1 MTYIKK
7 SLSFLLVIS
16 LLISSMFLQ
25 FSFNVS
31 AETRQGIVI
40 ADTLIIRE
48 KANKGS
54 KELGSIP
61 GGTTVQIN
69 SETKGQTITDKI
81 SSDIWYNITYNKI
94 TGFVSSVYI
103 TLIPEYNNDPDFEKN
118 ISAFPESYKPYLRT
132 LHAQYPNWRFT
143 PDNINMTL
151 DEAVALEG
159 TSKLIYYT
167 DGSVSRRSMGLGG
180 YDWKTKKWAQPES
193 GYYVASR
200 EVVKYYMDPRTY
212 LNTSSIYAF
221 LPQNYDSASQT
232 EEGVKKIIKG
242 TFLENEYSDPKDTT
256 YDGSY
261 SKVLIAA
268 AKSSGVNPYVLAAT
282 IIQEQGRAG
291 TSPMI
296 SGTYKGYEG
305 TYNFFNVQATGS
317 TETDIYVNGLKYAK
331 NKGWTTRSASIIG
344 GAEFCADNY
353 VSANQNTYYYMNFN
367 IKNPSHIWHQYA
379 QAIHD
384 TASKAANVA
393 ESYSGMTDSALN
405 FLIPVYKDTSESAT
419 AMPEKNN
426 KKNNY
431 YFASISVAGLTPS
444 FSMFTQSY
452 DLNVLEDTNISVS
465 VPAGASYVSEPQFSL
480 KVGQNTVVLSVKS
493 ESGYTNNYVINV
505 RADKACTLYVK
516 VVDKSTSE
524 PEVTYKKGDT
534 NGDGKINGR
543 DLANVQMHILSV
555 KALTGDTLKAAD
567 TNGDGKINGRDLAN
581 IQMDIL
587 GKKKLN

>member
-69 SETKGQTITDKI
+69 SETKGQTITETV
-81 SSDIWYNITYNKI
+81 SSDVWYNITYNGIK
-94 TGFVSSVYI
+94 GFVSGVYI
-103 TLIPEYNNDPDFEKN
+103 TLVPEYNNDPDFEKN
-118 ISAFPESYKPYLRT
+118 ISVFPESYKPYLRT

-242 TFLENEYSDPKDTT
+242 TFLENGYSDPKDTA
-256 YDGSY
+256 YGGSY
-261 SKVLIAA
+261 SKVLMAA
-268 AKSSGVNPYVLAAT
+268 AQSSGVNPYVLAAT
-282 IIQEQGRAG
+282 IIQEQGSAG
-291 TSPMI
+291 TSPLI
-296 SGTYKGYEG
+296 SGNYAGYEG
-305 TYNFFNVQATGS
+305 LYNFFNVRASGNTKDQ
-317 TETDIYVNGLKYAK
+317 IYASGLTYART
-331 NKGWTTRSASIIG
+331 KGWTTRSASIIG
-344 GAEFCADNY
+344 GAKFCANNY
-353 VSANQNTYYYMNFN
+353 VSAKQNTYYYMNFN
-367 IKNPSHIWHQYA
+367 VKNPSSISHQYA

-384 TASKAANVA
+384 TNSKAAGVA
-393 ESYSGMTDSALN
+393 KSYKDMTDADLN
-405 FLIPVYKDTSESAT
+405 FLVPVYNNTSSEASAAPT
-419 AMPEKNN
+419 KNS
-426 KKNNY
+426 KRNNY
-431 YFASISVAGLTPS
+431 YFSSISVSGLMPS
-444 FSMFTQSY
+444 FSMFGRRATQK
-452 DLNVLEDTNISVS
+452 TKFM
-465 VPAGASYVSEPQFSL
+465 Q
-480 KVGQNTVVLSVKS
+480 
-493 ESGYTNNYVINV
+493 
-505 RADKACTLYVK
+505 AD
-516 VVDKSTSE
+516 
-524 PEVTYKKGDT
+524 
-534 NGDGKINGR
+534 
-543 DLANVQMHILSV
+543 
-555 KALTGDTLKAAD
+555 
-567 TNGDGKINGRDLAN
+567 
-581 IQMDIL
+581 
-587 GKKKLN
+587 